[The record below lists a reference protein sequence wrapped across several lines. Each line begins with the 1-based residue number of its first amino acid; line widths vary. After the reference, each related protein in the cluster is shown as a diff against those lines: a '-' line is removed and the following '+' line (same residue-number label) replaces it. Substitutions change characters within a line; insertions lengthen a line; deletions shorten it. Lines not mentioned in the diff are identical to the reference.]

1 MPPRS
6 ISVISDESSWS
17 LPSLDLYI
25 LNTASKTKIL
35 GNKDTIN
42 KDKINLCL
50 RQQSIGLVP
59 SYPISLY
66 GYTTPKE
73 YLTLEIVDL
82 TLLD

>member
-1 MPPRS
+1 MLPYS
-6 ISVISDESSWS
+6 ISVISDKSSQS

-25 LNTASKTKIL
+25 LNAAFKTKIL

-42 KDKINLCL
+42 KDKINLYL

-66 GYTTPKE
+66 GYTTLKE
-73 YLTLEIVDL
+73 YLTLEIIDL

>member
-1 MPPRS
+1 MPPYS
-6 ISVISDESSWS
+6 ISVISDKSSQS

-25 LNTASKTKIL
+25 LNAASKTEIL

-42 KDKINLCL
+42 KDKINLYL

-59 SYPISLY
+59 GYPIGLY
-66 GYTTPKE
+66 GYTTLKE
-73 YLTLEIVDL
+73 YLTLEIIDL